1 MYSSV
6 KIRYYSQNRVIIP
19 MSESRPI
26 PNHLSDTIL
35 EATQDEL
42 QSRFRSLP
50 HIDDIL
56 NGIAIEEGERENG
69 LFDEIYEYA
78 QFTYGEDDDTEL
90 NEQAAAFS
98 DGAILALAVADSLA
112 ERVGVDPSQYR
123 SYLLRTWF
131 AESPEI
137 GEQPPEVSETIHYV
151 HGAFTDEISDVLER
165 ASDGDQQRKE
175 AAEVGYKTFINF
187 AIAGILH
194 ERPFAEIIAGVSA
207 FEQGVTSKELW
218 HELDDDTPDAE
229 VYPEVIPEAYAKQVS
244 LFDYVDTERTADLI
258 KGRILSGTSASD
270 EIRRLYNFN
279 KYTAPELLERIIN
292 IGKYVEEYDDDLEV
306 VDEALPRTKAFL
318 SGASV
323 ALGLVDIISF
333 DVRQSRTEWRDRWNA
348 LPPKLDSPVPVDMGP
363 ITTPR
368 QCYEIGNRLVS
379 MGADAWEKLPPA
391 YKDVIE
397 AIENQYGSINDHV
410 NIFRAS
416 YAYILSWGAIVLNE
430 VVMHEFPDQ
439 LKTIYSIDIPDTIPD
454 DL

>member
-1 MYSSV
+1 
-6 KIRYYSQNRVIIP
+6 
-19 MSESRPI
+19 MSESKPTTY
-26 PNHLSDTIL
+26 HLSDTVL

-42 QSRFRSLP
+42 RSRFRSLP

-112 ERVGVDPSQYR
+112 ERIGVDPSRYR

-131 AESPEI
+131 AENPEV
-137 GEQPPEVSETIHYV
+137 GEQPPEVSETIQYV
-151 HGAFTDEISDVLER
+151 HEAFADDISDVLER
-165 ASDGDQQRKE
+165 ASDGHQQRQE
-175 AAEVGYKTFINF
+175 AAEVGYKAFINF
-187 AIAGILH
+187 AIAGMLH
-194 ERPFAEIIAGVSA
+194 ERPFAEIATGVSA
-207 FEQGVTSKELW
+207 FQTGVTSEELW
-218 HELDDDTPDAE
+218 RELDDNVSGTDA
-229 VYPEVIPEAYAKQVS
+229 YPEAIPDVYAKQIS
-244 LFDYVDTERTADLI
+244 LFDYVDTERTADLL

-279 KYTAPELLERIIN
+279 KYTAPELLQRIIN

-323 ALGLVDIISF
+323 ALGLLDIISF
-333 DVRQSRTEWRDRWNA
+333 DLLQSRAEWRDHWNA
-348 LPPKLDSPVPVDMGP
+348 LPVNLDSPVPDGMGP
-363 ITTPR
+363 ITTPE
-368 QCYEIGNRLVS
+368 QCYEVGNRLIS
-379 MGADAWEKLPPA
+379 MGADAWTKLPPA
-391 YKDVIE
+391 YQNVIE
-397 AIENQYGSINDHV
+397 DIENRYDSINNYV

-416 YAYILSWGAIVLNE
+416 YAYVLSWGAIVLNR
-430 VVMHEFPDQ
+430 VIMHEFPDQ
-439 LKTIYSIDIPDTIPD
+439 VREAYSVDIPDIVPD